1 MTSDRTRLQIEQ
13 FEKALGRLREVLA
26 MNETDIVRDALIQ
39 RFEFTFEMAWRSLW
53 RWLNDRGERLPE
65 KAYDVLA
72 SALQGKLIA
81 DAPLWERIREN
92 RNLTSHTYKEETA
105 IQVAAFV
112 RSDAAKAFEA
122 ALAELKRR
130 K

>member
-1 MTSDRTRLQIEQ
+1 MTSDRTRLQIDQ
-13 FEKALGRLREVLA
+13 FEKALGRLHEVLA
-26 MNETDIVRDALIQ
+26 MNETDVVRDALIQ

-65 KAYDVLA
+65 KAYDVLV
-72 SALQGKLIA
+72 SALQGKLIS
-81 DAPLWERIREN
+81 DAALWDQIREY

-112 RSDAAKAFEA
+112 RSDAVQAFDSV
-122 ALAELKRR
+122 LAELSRR